1 MTAATGPVFAEQ
13 FQRAESPLLRLPSLL
28 GGREGGIGRA
38 EAGAVAVVSATLPQR
53 LRAVPVLKHCLVAV
67 IDGVKHIRDDGEDG
81 TAVAPA
87 GWFVALRAGE
97 RPNIANLPDPATGRY
112 RAVALTF
119 DRETL
124 AVPALPCPASRRV
137 PPGYAVLPDDP
148 ALAESFVHAV
158 AGLASPVL
166 SGELARHRLAEVLLA
181 LAERGVGWSP
191 ADAEGPIQRVR
202 LMISARPQLPWS
214 AADAARL
221 LGISEA
227 TLRRRLAAEGTCFRE
242 ILAESRLS
250 HGLGL
255 LQTTRAGIAEV
266 ALACGYDSPSRFSG
280 RFRERFGMPPSE
292 VRGREG

>member
-1 MTAATGPVFAEQ
+1 MTAATGPAFAEQ
-13 FQRAESPLLRLPSLL
+13 FQRAESPLRRLLPLV
-28 GGREGGIGRA
+28 GGRDGGIGRA

-67 IDGVKHIRDDGEDG
+67 IDGAKHIKGGGEDG

-97 RPNIANLPDPATGRY
+97 RPNIANLPDPGTGLY
-112 RAVALTF
+112 RAFALTF

-124 AVPALPCPASRRV
+124 SLPAPRPAGRR
-137 PPGYAVLPDDP
+137 PLPGYAVLPDDP

-158 AGLASPVL
+158 AGLASPAL
-166 SGELARHRLAEVLLA
+166 SEELARHRLAEVLLA
-181 LAERGVGWSP
+181 LAERGVGWSA
-191 ADAEGPIQRVR
+191 ADAEGPIQRIR

-227 TLRRRLAAEGTCFRE
+227 TLRRRLAAEGTCFRD

-250 HGLGL
+250 HGLAL
-255 LQTTRAGIAEV
+255 LQTTRTGIAEV

-292 VRGREG
+292 VRGRGD